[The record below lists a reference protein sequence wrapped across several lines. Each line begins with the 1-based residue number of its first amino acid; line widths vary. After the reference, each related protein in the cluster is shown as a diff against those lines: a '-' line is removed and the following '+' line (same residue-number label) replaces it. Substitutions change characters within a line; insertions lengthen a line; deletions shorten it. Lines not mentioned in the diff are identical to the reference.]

1 MRSRTS
7 TPKSS
12 MRILFDHGTPLPLRD
27 YLPEHA
33 VDTAADRGWS
43 ELSNGELLDC
53 ADGEGCQVLI
63 TTDQGMRYQQN
74 VATCCVAPCEQV

>member
-1 MRSRTS
+1 
-7 TPKSS
+7 
-12 MRILFDHGTPLPLRD
+12 MRILFDHGSPLPLRD

-33 VDTAADRGWS
+33 VDPAADRGWS
-43 ELSNGELLDC
+43 ELSNGELLDR

-74 VATCCVAPCEQV
+74 VATWCVAPCEQV